1 MKIKL
6 PRKASVHGRCF
17 FVRKFRKG
25 IKDMAKR
32 VIYCPLCGRRVMEY
46 DGKVTIPLRNI
57 CFHCHKEVIFNP
69 ETGKIK
75 ITKMPPRTT
84 AGGMSYC

>member
-1 MKIKL
+1 MAGAFL
-6 PRKASVHGRCF
+6 VC
-17 FVRKFRKG
+17 KFRKG

-46 DGKVTIPLRNI
+46 DSKATIPLRNI